1 MMDLST
7 RSSLEI
13 GHNLN
18 FTELLD
24 TAAAEAAADD
34 FERAAQLH
42 IAAAEYACNVTNEL
56 TSYNNASGTYC
67 PRTFDGW
74 SCWNETPA
82 GVTAFA
88 PCPWFISGFDPNLQ
102 AHKEC
107 LEDGSWFRHPESN
120 VTWSNYTNC
129 VNYAEYQRYKNVV
142 TIYEVGY
149 LVSLCA
155 LVISLIIFFSF
166 RSLQCTRVRIH
177 KHLFFSF
184 IMNNSLWLIWYRF
197 VVNESKPVNELNQ
210 MGCAFLHLFVH
221 YFLVANYF
229 WMFVEGFFLHTLLVY
244 AFTRAESTMMKGF
257 YAFGWVGPSIPLT
270 LYAVF
275 RSRDEDH
282 NEQKDCWI
290 NESKWT
296 LFLSVP
302 VCICLIV
309 SLAFLIN
316 ILRVLLIKL
325 NANRRT
331 LSTNNRRES
340 SVAENTA
347 SLRKE
352 GDLCED
358 EDGDFIVVT
367 TKGCSLLG
375 PCCLSCGADS
385 NHKFRRTVWLTI
397 KQAAKASLILIP
409 LLGINYFLTPFKPDP
424 ESDWAIYYEYIAAI
438 SSSLQGLAVS
448 LLFCFCNSEVIAA
461 LRRKFARPDKVSRA
475 GDYSYARTTATMVV
489 IRHPNETVN
498 DVATSSSIKNKHT
511 HWESGE
517 EAEVQV

>member
-74 SCWNETPA
+74 SCWNETPT

-347 SLRKE
+347 SLRK
-352 GDLCED
+352 
-358 EDGDFIVVT
+358 
-367 TKGCSLLG
+367 
-375 PCCLSCGADS
+375 
-385 NHKFRRTVWLTI
+385 
-397 KQAAKASLILIP
+397 AAKASLILIP

-461 LRRKFARPDKVSRA
+461 LRRKFAHPDKVSRA
-475 GDYSYARTTATMVV
+475 GDYSYGRTTTTMVV
-489 IRHPNETVN
+489 IRHPNEMVN
-498 DVATSSSIKNKHT
+498 EVVRPLSLKKTNYSNPET
-511 HWESGE
+511 GE
-517 EAEVQV
+517 AEEVQV

>member
-347 SLRKE
+347 SLRK
-352 GDLCED
+352 
-358 EDGDFIVVT
+358 
-367 TKGCSLLG
+367 
-375 PCCLSCGADS
+375 
-385 NHKFRRTVWLTI
+385 
-397 KQAAKASLILIP
+397 AAKASLILIP